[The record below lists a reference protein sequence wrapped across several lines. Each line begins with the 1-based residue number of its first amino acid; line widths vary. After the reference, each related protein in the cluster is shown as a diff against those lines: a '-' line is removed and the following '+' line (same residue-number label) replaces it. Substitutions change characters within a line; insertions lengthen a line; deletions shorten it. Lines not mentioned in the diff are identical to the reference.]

1 MDTKKYIEKNL
12 DKLMAI
18 KNTSK
23 KILKK
28 NSIALIGLGPHAK
41 RIYLNYFKKHRVN
54 VALLVDLDSKRD
66 EVRHYLDNNNFKS
79 TKIFT
84 LPDNLKD
91 EEHLPGSIASNLL
104 AVCNTMEITHIII
117 ATEPKAH
124 NMYIEFALKNN
135 INVLTDKPIT
145 VCKNMTSVNSIKKV
159 RSQYY
164 NILKLAKQTNSMC
177 KVMCQRQYHKG
188 YEYVKK
194 LLFDTVKKYQVPIT
208 YIDIY
213 HCDGNWEMPHDM
225 LKENHPYKYGYGKLF
240 HSGYHFIDLLSDFIK
255 INNELKG
262 SKKIQ
267 KAELRNSCLT
277 PNEEL
282 NIFNIDD
289 YKRLF
294 KNQTI
299 PKYYELNK
307 NPKFN
312 KFGEKNYYTSI
323 DFKNNN
329 NQLITHANLNLLH
342 YGFSRRGWI
351 QSKDY
356 YKNNGRIRHE
366 SINIQVGTLMNIQI
380 HSYQSKEIKDRT
392 NSYLLEEQVG
402 GLEHFDIDIYRNSD
416 LIGGKPFER
425 IKLGDLYSE
434 KEKKNILG
442 YNELSREVYLT
453 NFLKGKC
460 DRGDVKDQSLAI
472 EILYSCALGLHN
484 YYLNKGQPIN
494 IDVRNEHTYKVDIK
508 YLKKYSDNKSLLEP
522 KTVVKISDEINKEK
536 YDLIVNMNYIIKK
549 HYYEVYTC
557 INDDKNASGSL
568 LRKQFNT
575 KVFAYIYFLYL
586 NKYIKRKKLFKII
599 SRIEK
604 IKKTSIG

>member
-12 DKLMAI
+12 ENLMFA
-18 KNTSK
+18 KNNSK
-23 KILKK
+23 KRLKK

-41 RIYLNYFKKHRVN
+41 RIYLNYFKKHRIN
-54 VALLVDLDSKRD
+54 VALLVDLESKRD
-66 EVRHYLDNNNFKS
+66 EIRNYLDNNNLKN

-84 LPDNLKD
+84 LPDNVKD
-91 EEHLPGSIASNLL
+91 NEHLPDNIASNLL

-135 INVLTDKPIT
+135 IDVLTDKPIT
-145 VCKNMTSVNSIKKV
+145 VCKNMTSINSIKNV

-164 NILKLAKQTNSMC
+164 NILKLSKQTNSMC
-177 KVMCQRQYHKG
+177 KVMCQRQYHNV
-188 YEYVKK
+188 YEYIKK
-194 LLFDTVKKYQVPIT
+194 LLLVTVKKYQVPIT

-267 KAELRNSCLT
+267 KAELHNSCLT

-282 NIFNIDD
+282 NIFNIED
-289 YKRLF
+289 YKRIF
-294 KNQTI
+294 KNQII
-299 PKYYELNK
+299 PEYYELNK
-307 NPKFN
+307 DPKFN
-312 KFGEKNYYTSI
+312 KFGEKNYYASI

-366 SINIQVGTLMNIQI
+366 SINIQVGALMNIQI

-392 NSYLLEEQVG
+392 NNYLLEEQVG

-425 IKLGDLYSE
+425 IKLGDLYSG

-460 DRGDVKDQSLAI
+460 DRGDIKDQSLAI
-472 EILYSCALGLHN
+472 EILYGCALGLHN
-484 YYLNKGQPIN
+484 YYLNKSQPIN
-494 IDVRNEHTYKVDIK
+494 IDVRNEHTYKIDIE
-508 YLKKYSDNKSLLEP
+508 YLKKYSNNRALLEP
-522 KTVVKISDEINKEK
+522 KIAVKISDEINKEK
-536 YDLIVNMNYIIKK
+536 YDLIVNVNYLIKK
-549 HYYEVYTC
+549 HYYEVYIC
-557 INDDKNASGSL
+557 INDEKNASGSL
-568 LRKQFNT
+568 LRKEFNN
-575 KVFAYIYFLYL
+575 KVFAYLYYLYL
-586 NKYIKRKKLFKII
+586 NRFIKRKSLFKII
-599 SRIEK
+599 SIIEK
-604 IKKTSIG
+604 NKEN